1 MSRLIMGISGALALS
16 LLSGAAELARGRDL
30 SPIAGG
36 GTAITAALSLSS
48 APADQGTLAV
58 NRGSKADRTAGPT
71 GSPSSTRTVSLRFDG
86 LSDTSFLVRLPAAI
100 ANPPM
105 TSAPSKPLLRRPMVA
120 CEPVVS
126 VLTDVAKRLPPG
138 RCIA

>member
-36 GTAITAALSLSS
+36 HTPIIQPLSLSPALS
-48 APADQGTLAV
+48 DEGAPMV

-71 GSPSSTRTVSLRFDG
+71 GSPASTRTVSLRFDG
-86 LSDTSFLVRLPAAI
+86 FSDTSFLVRFPVAV
-100 ANPPM
+100 ANPPV
-105 TSAPSKPLLRRPMVA
+105 TSAPGKPLLRRPMVA

-126 VLTDVAKRLPPG
+126 ILTDVAKRLPPG